1 MDMPCISDRKYFVNK
16 TTNGFQSFYAV
27 RLYEYPKTSCLKIAN
42 IERAGRCLETY
53 RTGMHRILMIS
64 HFTNT
69 GWKYN

>member
-1 MDMPCISDRKYFVNK
+1 MDMPCISDRKYFVKQDNQRLSK
-16 TTNGFQSFYAV
+16 V

-53 RTGMHRILMIS
+53 RTRMHRILMIS